1 MDGFTVLV
9 KAISEL
15 GISVVCGAFVIWFAI
30 YQVKKDKTDQEQRQK
45 QELENLK
52 LKQEEDSKKDEL
64 IKQQYTGLINQLQ
77 EQNEKLLEQQNK
89 NNNDMMN
96 QIIYQV
102 NSHVPSAEE
111 NKNLSLLNN
120 TINAYL
126 NDLLKEV
133 DASRV
138 NLVQY
143 HNGARNLNRMSFLK
157 MSVTNEQV
165 KVGCKP
171 LMPEFK
177 DQFRSVL
184 SYVVSELDEKGYCF
198 IKNPEDVKEKDAGTY
213 EFLINRNI
221 KSKYT
226 MAIRNDEETV
236 IGFIC
241 VEYENK
247 PTKST
252 EEIKKN
258 LEKYKERI
266 QTLLNLEKDKSYVK
280 QNKEI

>member
-1 MDGFTVLV
+1 MDGFTTLA

-30 YQVKKDKTDQEQRQK
+30 YQVKKDKRDQEQRQK

-111 NKNLSLLNN
+111 DKNLSLLNN

-126 NDLLKEV
+126 NDLLKKV

>member
-1 MDGFTVLV
+1 MDEFTALA

-15 GISVVCGAFVIWFAI
+15 GILVVCGAFVIWFAI

-45 QELENLK
+45 QELENQK

-126 NDLLKEV
+126 NDLLKKV

-198 IKNPEDVKEKDAGTY
+198 IKNPEDIKEKDAGTY

-226 MAIRNDEETV
+226 IAIKNDEETV
-236 IGFIC
+236 IGFLC

-258 LEKYKERI
+258 LETYKERI

>member
-1 MDGFTVLV
+1 
-9 KAISEL
+9 
-15 GISVVCGAFVIWFAI
+15 
-30 YQVKKDKTDQEQRQK
+30 
-45 QELENLK
+45 
-52 LKQEEDSKKDEL
+52 
-64 IKQQYTGLINQLQ
+64 
-77 EQNEKLLEQQNK
+77 
-89 NNNDMMN
+89 MMN

-126 NDLLKEV
+126 NDLLKKI

-184 SYVVSELDEKGYCF
+184 SCVVSELDEKGYCF
-198 IKNPEDVKEKDAGTY
+198 IKNPEDIKEKDAGTY

>member
-1 MDGFTVLV
+1 MDGFTALA

-30 YQVKKDKTDQEQRQK
+30 YQVKKDKIDQEQRQK

-52 LKQEEDSKKDEL
+52 LKQEEDIKKDEL

-111 NKNLSLLNN
+111 DKNLSLLNN

-126 NDLLKEV
+126 NDLLKKI

-226 MAIRNDEETV
+226 IAIKNDEETV
-236 IGFIC
+236 IGFLC

-247 PTKST
+247 PTEST

>member
-1 MDGFTVLV
+1 
-9 KAISEL
+9 
-15 GISVVCGAFVIWFAI
+15 
-30 YQVKKDKTDQEQRQK
+30 
-45 QELENLK
+45 
-52 LKQEEDSKKDEL
+52 
-64 IKQQYTGLINQLQ
+64 
-77 EQNEKLLEQQNK
+77 
-89 NNNDMMN
+89 MMN

-111 NKNLSLLNN
+111 DKNLSLLNN

-126 NDLLKEV
+126 NDLLKKV